1 MFTFRCPWHT
11 NIRFYTDL
19 FQKSKSDILN
29 LFLDDQEEKP
39 GSRLTIADFR
49 ILCKNSSSA
58 CHLSWAPIGQAMIR
72 ANTTNLWLQDSLDVF
87 LKLDELFGKNHK
99 TVTNSF
105 TMFGRYENIADVLFH
120 DETQK
125 FRTVPVAKD
134 TESMKNLYDTSDNVD
149 DKCVHTSGSDTNF
162 SLKVSTYFI
171 SFYLGTYFISIYV

>member
-1 MFTFRCPWHT
+1 
-11 NIRFYTDL
+11 
-19 FQKSKSDILN
+19 
-29 LFLDDQEEKP
+29 
-39 GSRLTIADFR
+39 
-49 ILCKNSSSA
+49 
-58 CHLSWAPIGQAMIR
+58 MIR

-134 TESMKNLYDTSDNVD
+134 TESMKNVYDTSDNVD